1 MWDPDAYART
11 LDFVATEH
19 GTQLVPG
26 STHPYVTHLVKV
38 AAEVQRAW
46 LETRDF
52 DVNLAVTCALLHD
65 SMEDAG
71 VEEDVLVSTFGR
83 AVADG
88 VKALTK
94 DEHLDKAQRMPD
106 SLRRLL
112 LQPKDVQL
120 VKLADRITNLEAPP
134 AYWTKEKRLAYRD
147 EAKQILDALG
157 PSNAWLARRLEARR
171 EAYLAHCS

>member
-1 MWDPDAYART
+1 MWNPDAYART
-11 LDFVATEH
+11 LDFAATEH

-26 STHPYVTHLVKV
+26 SKHPYVTHLVKV

-46 LETRDF
+46 VETRDF
-52 DVNLAVTCALLHD
+52 DVDLAVTCALLHD

-71 VEEDVLVSTFGR
+71 VEEAALVSTFGR

-94 DEHLDKAQRMPD
+94 DEQLDKRLRMAD

-112 LQPKDVQL
+112 LQPKAVQL
-120 VKLADRITNLEAPP
+120 VKLADRITNLEEPP
-134 AYWTKEKRLAYRD
+134 ASWTKEKRLAYRD

-157 PSNAWLARRLEARR
+157 ASNAWLARRLEVRR
-171 EAYLAHCS
+171 EAYLAYCA